1 MARRAVISS
10 SRMTAARIS
19 PKVEIEEDGLDMFV
33 IVNGVT
39 IARRGH
45 AGTPEAGTWVSL
57 PVDRHGQRGD
67 NRIEIRIVCH
77 GKPVLH

>member
-1 MARRAVISS
+1 MKITINDDPARG
-10 SRMTAARIS
+10 

-45 AGTPEAGTWVSL
+45 PGTPEAGTWVSV
-57 PVDRHGQRGD
+57 PGWTVTGSEDD
-67 NRIEIRIVCH
+67 NRIEIRIVCD
-77 GKPVLH
+77 GKPVPH